1 MDRTIPA
8 VITALVLLGVLILMW
23 RSWRKRSR
31 RDAGLTAGYP
41 MPIPEGIALVGAEA
55 YYVATTPRDAPLER
69 LAIRG
74 LGFRARAALTVT
86 AAGVTLDLDG
96 NEPVF
101 IPAVAIDAVGAA
113 QVAIDR
119 AVETDGLVRL
129 SWRLSSPDSAEIT
142 PDRLAVDSFF
152 RIIDPNDRARLVD
165 TIRITAATA
174 AGPAT
179 GPATAPAKP
188 DESEA

>member
-1 MDRTIPA
+1 MDRAVPA
-8 VITALVLLGVLILMW
+8 IITALVLLLVLVLMW
-23 RSWRKRSR
+23 RSWRKRNR
-31 RDAGLTAGYP
+31 RDAGLSAGYP
-41 MPIPEGIALVGAEA
+41 MPDSATVELATAEA

-86 AAGVTLDLDG
+86 VSGVVLDLDG
-96 NEPVF
+96 NRPVF
-101 IPAVAIDAVGAA
+101 VPAFAIDAVGAA

-129 SWRLSSPDSAEIT
+129 SWRLASSAD
-142 PDRLAVDSFF
+142 DRSTVDSFF

-165 TIRITAATA
+165 SIRTITAA
-174 AGPAT
+174 AT
-179 GPATAPAKP
+179 GPAHH

>member
-1 MDRTIPA
+1 MDRSIPA
-8 VITALVLLGVLILMW
+8 IITALVLLGVLILMW

-31 RDAGLTAGYP
+31 RDATLTAGYP
-41 MPIPEGIALVGAEA
+41 LPETNDHALAGADA

-69 LAIRG
+69 LAIGG

-86 AAGVTLDLDG
+86 DAGIILDLDG
-96 NEPVF
+96 NQPVF
-101 IPAVAIDAVGAA
+101 VPAGAIDAVGAA

-129 SWRLSSPDSAEIT
+129 SWRLAAGT
-142 PDRLAVDSFF
+142 PDRRTVDSFF

-165 TIRITAATA
+165 SIRTIAAKA
-174 AGPAT
+174 A
-179 GPATAPAKP
+179 APAHQ